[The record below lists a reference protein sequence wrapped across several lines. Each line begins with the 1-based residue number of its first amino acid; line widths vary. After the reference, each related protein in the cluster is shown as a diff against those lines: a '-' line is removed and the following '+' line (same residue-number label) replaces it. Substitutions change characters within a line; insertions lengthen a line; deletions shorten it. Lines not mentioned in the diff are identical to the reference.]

1 MIYSYI
7 YITFLLLVYIYIF
20 SLLQQKKTRR
30 ILIFIKEKFFFPKK
44 SKKKQKVISTLL
56 STLFLNNTKNQ
67 SIYQRIS
74 HQMISQLVT
83 FKKKNGLLILLFT
96 IFLFN
101 SCNLDYHPY
110 YQYFLNYNYKTTVNN
125 SFNFRCFIKL
135 ISDRNTK
142 ANHRQFDQS
151 HLKSYQF

>member
-1 MIYSYI
+1 MRTNKPTYKTDQWQQQHSSVYI
-7 YITFLLLVYIYIF
+7 DTFRNIFHAKTGMSFWVLVVSFFSLSLHFFLYNWTSFLLRK
-20 SLLQQKKTRR
+20 S
-30 ILIFIKEKFFFPKK
+30 FFFPKK

-110 YQYFLNYNYKTTVNN
+110 Y
-125 SFNFRCFIKL
+125 
-135 ISDRNTK
+135 
-142 ANHRQFDQS
+142 
-151 HLKSYQF
+151 